1 MSCNP
6 LKHSKQENPSPIAA
20 SRILFLVMPMKEVG
34 IPLSSFFGVCDSVL
48 KKANIAKTAVVLAPD
63 AFDESKHI
71 ADPISKPIRQ
81 FKPDCIILLMPKKFE
96 RNRGLNFVRYEAFIM
111 PIDSDEFLLMDEMP
125 SKQFN
130 PTYISSVKFTAI
142 GSPSQD
148 NKNGIQAAEKFINNL
163 KKYITTI

>member
-1 MSCNP
+1 
-6 LKHSKQENPSPIAA
+6 
-20 SRILFLVMPMKEVG
+20 MK
-34 IPLSSFFGVCDSVL
+34 
-48 KKANIAKTAVVLAPD
+48 A
-63 AFDESKHI
+63 
-71 ADPISKPIRQ
+71 
-81 FKPDCIILLMPKKFE
+81 KKFE